1 MSFSSTRGQM
11 ALIAA
16 TDGSLPLVKTS
27 SSNAAL
33 SSYARVSPCE
43 TRCARRDGGAS
54 AICLPQAA
62 WRCAD
67 QANGASLAM
76 RTRRPVCWRRP
87 ASASRWDAAGSISR
101 RGRAIYHGSASPR
114 VVAARAFL
122 RGKSEKIYRTRI
134 ASKKNGPFFL
144 GFRNRHADAPAG
156 PNGQTTQRPPNGLL
170 RPPIEPPPAA

>member
-87 ASASRWDAAGSISR
+87 AFSSRWDAAGSISR
-101 RGRAIYHGSASPR
+101 RGRAIYHGPASPR
-114 VVAARAFL
+114 GVAARAYSPRQSRKLTAGKRPFL
-122 RGKSEKIYRTRI
+122 SYWHK
-134 ASKKNGPFFL
+134 
-144 GFRNRHADAPAG
+144 NRHADAPPR
-156 PNGQTTQRPPNGLL
+156 PNGKPPQRPPNGLL